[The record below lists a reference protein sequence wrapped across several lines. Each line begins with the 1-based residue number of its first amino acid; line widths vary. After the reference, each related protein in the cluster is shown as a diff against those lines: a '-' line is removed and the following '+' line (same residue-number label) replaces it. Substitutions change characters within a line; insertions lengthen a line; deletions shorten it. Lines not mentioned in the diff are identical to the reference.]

1 MNNFCMSLTEAL
13 AERFNIDVVILV
25 SKKKKH
31 VHLSLKKPL
40 FEFHSFEQIIS
51 FIKNSFE
58 KKRMFLKS
66 YILNFPKLNQVAL
79 RVSSCATIIS

>member
-1 MNNFCMSLTEAL
+1 MNTFRMSLTEAL

-40 FEFHSFEQIIS
+40 FEFRSFEQIIS

-58 KKRMFLKS
+58 KKKDVFEAVRFE
-66 YILNFPKLNQVAL
+66 FP
-79 RVSSCATIIS
+79 